1 MLKNNELKIAI
12 NNLKENQ
19 NQETETRFLNLL
31 KDASFYV
38 ITETKINADTI
49 TSEMISNG
57 EDFSLLLLNT
67 SKGDG
72 YFPLFTDE
80 NMLDNPNIPD
90 NRVII
95 EFNNLFKILKDNELG
110 KGIVINP
117 FNESFIMTK
126 EEIFTIFETK
136 NNSLFLKT
144 SVNASPEDLVAKL
157 RNDELKS
164 AIHNMK
170 ENPNKETES
179 QFMEEFF
186 KAKFI
191 APSAPQMDPMMVE
204 ELNKQG
210 ANISTM
216 PQLLTVKLQDGGVYY
231 PVYTDKEELM
241 RNGEDVTVTVVT
253 FAYYLKFF
261 SDKSRIDGILINPYG
276 DGFIMPRKVMNSL
289 YNASKK

>member
-1 MLKNNELKIAI
+1 MLENNELKIAI

-19 NQETETRFLNLL
+19 NQENETEFLNLL

-38 ITETKINADTI
+38 ITETKIEANTI
-49 TSEMISNG
+49 ISEMIDND
-57 EDFSLLLLNT
+57 ENFSLLLLNT
-67 SKGDG
+67 DEGDG

-80 NMLDNPNIPD
+80 NELTDTNIPD
-90 NRVII
+90 NSVII
-95 EFNNLFKILKDNELG
+95 EFNNLLKILRDNELG

-117 FNESFIMTK
+117 FNESCIMTK
-126 EEIFTIFETK
+126 DEIFTIFETK
-136 NNSLFLKT
+136 PDDMEVES
-144 SVNASPEDLVAKL
+144 SVSDSPEDLVATL

-179 QFMEEFF
+179 LFMEEFF

-191 APSAPQMDPMMVE
+191 APSAPQMDPRMVE

-231 PVYTDKEELM
+231 PAYTDREELM
-241 RNGEDVTVTVVT
+241 RSGEDVTVTVVT

-276 DGFIMPRKVMNSL
+276 DGFIMPKKVMNSL